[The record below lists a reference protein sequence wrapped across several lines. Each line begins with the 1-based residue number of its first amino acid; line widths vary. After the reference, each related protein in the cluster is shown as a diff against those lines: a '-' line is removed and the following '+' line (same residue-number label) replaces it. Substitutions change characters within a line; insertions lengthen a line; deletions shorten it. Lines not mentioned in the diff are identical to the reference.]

1 MERYSAGD
9 LVRSLCGHD
18 KDGIFIVL
26 SAEDGYV
33 TLCDGKR
40 RKAAKKKK
48 KKYRHVQSLKLH
60 SDVIGSVLL
69 FLLLQLRANSDP
81 PRFKVHLCPGQ
92 PQALAFPEASEQA
105 QSICVLHW
113 VSGNGFQEQRDFRI
127 CHRLYFLR
135 GTR

>member
-26 SAEDGYV
+26 FAEDGYV

-60 SDVIGSVLL
+60 SDVIGSV
-69 FLLLQLRANSDP
+69 P
-81 PRFKVHLCPGQ
+81 PY
-92 PQALAFPEASEQA
+92 ALDAAVRRE
-105 QSICVLHW
+105 IK
-113 VSGNGFQEQRDFRI
+113 
-127 CHRLYFLR
+127 RLEKLI
-135 GTR
+135 